1 MYLIDTSL
9 WVDYSNDNP
18 TKGVALLNQ
27 LLSHDGLVGIMPLIY
42 TEILQGAKNQKMRA
56 QLENYFSKQIF
67 YYLKDNQASYAA
79 AATIYASCRQQG
91 ITIRS
96 TIDCLIAQC
105 AIENELILLHNDRD
119 FSKMARI
126 IGELKQQ
133 YTGV

>member
-9 WVDYSNDNP
+9 WIDYSNNNP
-18 TKGVALLNQ
+18 TKGVELLNQ
-27 LLSHDGLVGIMPLIY
+27 LLDRDGLVGIMPLIY
-42 TEILQGAKNQKMRA
+42 TEILQGAKNHKMRA
-56 QLENYFSKQIF
+56 RLESYFSKQLF
-67 YYLKDNQASYAA
+67 YYLKDNQESYAA
-79 AATIYASCRQQG
+79 AAGIYATCRQQG

-119 FSKMARI
+119 FSKMADV
-126 IGELKQQ
+126 IGNFKQQ